1 MSKNTSIS
9 RSTLMSDKYKFK
21 IVFIG
26 DGGVGKTSLIRRYT
40 QKSFQKQYIK
50 TIGAQFSFHEKQV
63 DNTEVRSIFYDI
75 AGQDKF
81 NFMRKMFFK
90 DSKAAVIVYS
100 IVDDKMGKKN
110 FKNIKAWY
118 TDVIKFCGSIPI
130 AVIANKVDLSYENIV
145 DIIDIREIIKEKEFL
160 GYHVI
165 SAKTGQG
172 VKKAFNSIIEGVYYK
187 NRQRIPQY

>member
-1 MSKNTSIS
+1 
-9 RSTLMSDKYKFK
+9 MSDKYKFK

-63 DNTEVRSIFYDI
+63 DNIEVRSIFYDI

-90 DSKAAVIVYS
+90 DSKAAVIVYCL
-100 IVDDKMGKKN
+100 VDDKMGKES
-110 FKNIKAWY
+110 FK
-118 TDVIKFCGSIPI
+118 
-130 AVIANKVDLSYENIV
+130 
-145 DIIDIREIIKEKEFL
+145 
-160 GYHVI
+160 
-165 SAKTGQG
+165 
-172 VKKAFNSIIEGVYYK
+172 
-187 NRQRIPQY
+187 

>member
-1 MSKNTSIS
+1 
-9 RSTLMSDKYKFK
+9 MSDKYKFK

-26 DGGVGKTSLIRRYT
+26 DGYVGKTSLIRKFT
-40 QKSFQKQYIK
+40 QKSFEKQYIK
-50 TIGAQFSFHEKQV
+50 TIGAQFSFYDTQV
-63 DNTEVRSIFYDI
+63 ENQDVRSIFYDI

-100 IVDDKMGKKN
+100 LVDDKMGKESFN
-110 FKNIKAWY
+110 NIKTWY
-118 TDVIKFCGSIPI
+118 DDVLKFCGSIPI
-130 AVIANKVDLSYENIV
+130 AVIANKVDLTYENVV
-145 DIIDIREIIKEKEFL
+145 DIIDIKEVIKEKEFL
-160 GYHVI
+160 GYYVT

-187 NRQRIPQY
+187 N

>member
-26 DGGVGKTSLIRRYT
+26 DGGVGKTSLIRRFT
-40 QKSFQKQYIK
+40 QKSFEKQYIK
-50 TIGAQFSFHEKQV
+50 TIGAQFSFYDKQV
-63 DNTEVRSIFYDI
+63 ENNEVRSIFYDI

-100 IVDDKMGKKN
+100 LLDDKNGKES
-110 FKNIKAWY
+110 FKNVKTWY
-118 TDVIKFCGSIPI
+118 TDVLKFCGSIPI
-130 AVIANKVDLSYENIV
+130 AVIANKVDLTYENVV
-145 DIIDIREIIKEKEFL
+145 DIIDIREIFKENEFL
-160 GYHVI
+160 GYYVT

-187 NRQRIPQY
+187 N